1 MPPLT
6 AHAFT
11 FASQALPANP
21 FTVVRFSGEEA
32 LSSLYRF
39 EILLVA
45 KMEEAIDLTAVLQN
59 PATFTIK
66 KQTASG
72 SDLPFHGI
80 LSAFEELHQAGDY
93 VFYRAELRPRL
104 WWLTLTNHNQV
115 FLDQK
120 ADQFLTAVLQD
131 GGLSPGVDFEFRFQ
145 GKYFPWEYLCQYA
158 ESHFNFVSRWLEREG
173 ACYWFEQAD
182 HGEKL
187 IVSDTL
193 IAHTALP
200 GYETFLYSPPSG
212 LDAVDADRVIKRFT
226 LRQSP
231 LPKNVLLKDYN
242 YLKPNL
248 DLQGKALVQG
258 QGRGEIYLYGEHF
271 LDQAEADRLAKV
283 RAEEFLCREKIFH
296 GLSAIPGVR
305 PGYLFTLKKHFRE
318 EFNQQYLTMAVR
330 HEGSQ
335 ERYLSSGLG
344 IRDLED
350 QDGLFYRNT
359 FECISATAQFR
370 PARITPKPRIT
381 GTLSA
386 KIDAAGSGQYAEL
399 DEHGRY
405 KVILP
410 FDLAGRQAG
419 KSSAP
424 LRMMQP
430 YAGPNQGMHF
440 PLRKGVEVLLTF
452 LAGDPDRPV
461 IAGALPNPECQSP
474 VHADNQTMAN
484 ITTGGGSKIH
494 MEDKEGSEGL
504 LMQSGSP
511 FQQSHIAIGVKPL
524 AQSPPPKP
532 ASKSPGNDSDN
543 DSDGG
548 DDGYT
553 YDPLAGVKGEAKG
566 KYAEG
571 KGWVKGAAHDT
582 KDWTKGAADD
592 TKDWTEGAA
601 DDTKDFTKEVYD
613 YATGLHVYS
622 PLGMKVEVGSKTETI
637 LGYSAN
643 TVLGASSSTVIGF
656 RTTQT
661 IASDTNMV
669 LGSKTV
675 AHCGATTE
683 FKSWKSALIPFY
695 TRFHGKEGKVAMS
708 STEMKATVTSLYT
721 HHTEL
726 QGEAE
731 KMLGKLT
738 EIQVQKNVMRGE
750 ISELQGKISSLEGEN
765 SRLSGQVSEL
775 SGSVTKMAGESSK
788 ISGKVQNLEGSV
800 TNLRGDVTNV
810 EGNMIR
816 LSTSVA
822 ELSAT
827 HSII

>member
-6 AHAFT
+6 DHAFT
-11 FASQALPANP
+11 FASQALPVNP
-21 FTVVRFSGEEA
+21 FTVVRFSGEEK

-45 KMEEAIDLTAVLQN
+45 KMEDAIDLTAVLQN

-66 KQTASG
+66 KQMATG

-104 WWLTLTNHNQV
+104 WWVTLTNHNQV
-115 FLDQK
+115 FLNQK
-120 ADQFLTAVLQD
+120 VDQFLATVLQD
-131 GGLSPGVDFEFRFQ
+131 GGLSQGLDFEFRFQ
-145 GKYFPWEYLCQYA
+145 GKYLPWEYLCQYA
-158 ESHFNFVSRWLEREG
+158 ESHFDFISRWLEREG
-173 ACYWFEQAD
+173 ACYWFEQSE
-182 HGEKL
+182 HGEKM

-200 GYETFLYSPPSG
+200 GHETFLYSPPSG
-212 LDAVDADRVIKRFT
+212 LDAGDADKVIKRFT

-242 YLKPNL
+242 YMKPNL
-248 DLQGKALVQG
+248 DLQGKAPVQG

-271 LDQAEADRLAKV
+271 LDQDEADRLAKV

-344 IRDLED
+344 VRDLED

-359 FECISATAQFR
+359 FECLPATAQFR
-370 PARITPKPRIT
+370 PARVTPKPRIT

-430 YAGPNQGMHF
+430 YAGPGQGMHF

-452 LAGDPDRPV
+452 LDGDPDRPV

-474 VHADNQTMAN
+474 VNADNQSMAT
-484 ITTGGGSKIH
+484 ITTGGGNKIH
-494 MEDKEGSEGL
+494 MEDKEGSQRILLHCDYAPHESYIRIGAHNDPEDEGHSYWGEGAKDYV
-504 LMQSGSP
+504 QN
-511 FQQSHIAIGVKPL
+511 KYDE
-524 AQSPPPKP
+524 
-532 ASKSPGNDSDN
+532 ASSDN
-543 DSDGG
+543 GLKLFSVG
-548 DDGYT
+548 DMD
-553 YDPLAGVKGEAKG
+553 VRVRNK
-566 KYAEG
+566 
-571 KGWVKGAAHDT
+571 
-582 KDWTKGAADD
+582 
-592 TKDWTEGAA
+592 
-601 DDTKDFTKEVYD
+601 
-613 YATGLHVYS
+613 S
-622 PLGMKVEVGSKTETI
+622 ETI
-637 LGYSAN
+637 LGKKTLSVYGFN
-643 TVLGASSSTVIGF
+643 SSTVIGSNSSTVVGADSRAVVGP
-656 RTTQT
+656 RTQAFVGGLTEY
-661 IASDTNMV
+661 DTWQ
-669 LGSKTV
+669 
-675 AHCGATTE
+675 A
-683 FKSWKSALIPFY
+683 ALIPGWATIF
-695 TRFHGKEGKVAMS
+695 GKKKVIGAS
-708 STEMKATVTSLYT
+708 EDKLKGQVTDLYT
-721 HHTEL
+721 HHMKLLGKVEKL
-726 QGEAE
+726 QGQVSEFEGE
-731 KMLGKLT
+731 KS
-738 EIQVQKNVMRGE
+738 VMTGTIE
-750 ISELQGKISSLEGEN
+750 KLQGKVTAVEGEN
-765 SRLSGQVSEL
+765 STLRGQVSEL
-775 SGSVTKMAGESSK
+775 SGTVTKIEGESSK
-788 ISGKVQNLEGSV
+788 MSGRVQSIEGSV

-810 EGNMIR
+810 EGNLIR

-822 ELSAT
+822 QVAANI
-827 HSII
+827 SII